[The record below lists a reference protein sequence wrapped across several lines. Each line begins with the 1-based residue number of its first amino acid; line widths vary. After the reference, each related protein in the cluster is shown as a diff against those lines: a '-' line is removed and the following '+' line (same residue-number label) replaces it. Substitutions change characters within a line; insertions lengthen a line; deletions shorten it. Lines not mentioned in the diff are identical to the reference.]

1 MDPSMLAGM
10 SDMFKNPDMM
20 KSMEEMMK
28 NPEIMNSAMNM
39 MNDPNMMN
47 MFGGLGNM
55 GGQHQS
61 EDGTPEN
68 NQESQDNEESNNE
81 ETIEGSVDV
90 EENTEFSEGDYVI
103 IAGLKNDTYNN
114 KNGVVRMYNS
124 STGRYNIFI
133 ESLDK
138 VIALKPENLL
148 PTTDNIDVELVD

>member
-1 MDPSMLAGM
+1 MDPSMLSGM

-28 NPEIMNSAMNM
+28 NPEIMNSAMKM

-55 GGQHQS
+55 GGQPQS
-61 EDGTPEN
+61 EDATQEN
-68 NQESQDNEESNNE
+68 NEESQDNEESND
-81 ETIEGSVDV
+81 GSVEV
-90 EENTEFSEGDYVI
+90 EENTEFSEGDIVLI
-103 IAGLKNDTYNN
+103 VGLKNDTYNN
-114 KNGVVRMYNS
+114 NNGVVRMYNT
-124 STGRYNIFI
+124 STGRYNVFI

-148 PTTDNIDVELVD
+148 PTTDSINVEEVN